1 MTFDEILGQV
11 IDLLQRQ
18 GRVSYGALK
27 RRFALDDDYL
37 QDMKDELIV
46 AQRLAVDEDGKV
58 LVWVGASLIPGSKF
72 QAPSSHPPVPST
84 QHPDARRR
92 TLDPRLDA
100 GERRQL
106 TVMFCDLVG
115 STALSGQLDPEE
127 LREVVQTYQQ
137 TCAEVIS
144 PYEGYIAQYLGDGV
158 LVYFGYPAAHE
169 DDARRA
175 VRTGLEIVGAIHEL
189 SLPHTRLPQPLQVR
203 IGIHTGLVVI
213 GEIGGGEKRELLAL
227 GETPNI
233 AARVQGIAEPNTVV
247 ISAATQRLIDGY
259 FDCQLLGSRELKGVV
274 TSVEVYRVLDESQ
287 ASNSL
292 EVKATL
298 TPLVGREQEVGLLLN
313 RWEQVKEGRGQ
324 VVLLSGE
331 PGIGKSRLV
340 QTLKEQVANE
350 RHLRLEAYCSPYHQN
365 SAFYAV
371 IDFLQRRLEFRS
383 ADSSEQKLAK
393 LERALE
399 QYGFAL
405 RETVPLFASLLSLQ
419 LPEQYPPLSLT
430 PQRQKQKTQEALL
443 AWLLKEAERQ
453 PVLSVWEDVHWIDP
467 STLELLGLFL
477 DQAPTARL
485 CLVLTFRP
493 DFRPPWTLRS
503 HLTHL
508 TLSRLAPQ
516 QVETIIEN
524 IARGQTLPAEIVQ
537 QVVSKT
543 DGVPLFIE
551 ELTKTVLESVEIHG
565 RAPLPSLAI
574 PATLQDSLMARLD
587 RLGSAKEVA
596 QLGATLGREFSYELI
611 QAVSS
616 LDEFTLQQALA
627 RLAEAE
633 VLYQRGVGPQARYLF
648 KHALI
653 QDAAYQSLLK
663 SVRQK
668 YHRQIAYVLEKQFPE
683 TAETQPELLAHH
695 YTEAGLVG
703 QAIPSWQRA
712 GQRAIER
719 SANTEAVSHLTKGLE
734 LLKTLPDTIERAQQE
749 LTLQIALGASLQATK
764 GFAVPEVGKAYARA
778 RELCQQVGETPQL
791 FPTLFGLWRFYNTRA
806 DFQTAHELGKQLLRL
821 AQRVQDSGFLPEAH
835 FALGVTLQ
843 HLGEFVSAQTHL
855 QQGITLYYSQQYR
868 SHTFFY
874 GPNPGVTCRTYAAS
888 TLWFLGYPDQALKRS
903 HEAITLAQELPPS
916 FSLAYALHMA
926 AIVHYLCRE
935 DQATQERARAAI
947 ALSTEHGFP
956 HSLSQGTMLQG
967 WALAQQGQTKEG
979 IVQIR
984 QGLVAHQ
991 ATGAELGRTAFLA
1004 LLAEAYGKAEQTQE
1018 GLNVAAEALALIG
1031 KNGERYV
1038 EAELYRLKGQ
1048 LTLRQ
1053 FQVSGFKFQVTNPQ
1067 PLTSNPQ
1074 VEAEA
1079 EACFHKAIEIARRQS
1094 AKSLE
1099 LRAVMSLARLWQQ
1112 QDKKTEARQVLAEI
1126 YGWFTEGFDTADL
1139 QEAKALLDSLQ

>member
-18 GRVSYGALK
+18 GRISYGALK

-37 QDMKDELIV
+37 QDLKDELIA

-58 LVWVGASLIPGSKF
+58 LVWVGASLVPGSKF
-72 QAPSSHPPVPST
+72 QVPNSHPPVPST

-92 TLDPRLDA
+92 TLDARRDT

-137 TCAEVIS
+137 TCTEVIS
-144 PYEGYIAQYLGDGV
+144 PYEGHIAQYLGDGV

-259 FDCQLLGSRELKGVV
+259 FDCQPLGSRELKGVV
-274 TSVEVYRVLDESQ
+274 TPVEVYRVLDESQ
-287 ASNSL
+287 ASNRL

-350 RHLRLEAYCSPYHQN
+350 GHLRLEAHCSPYHQN
-365 SAFYAV
+365 STFYPV
-371 IDFLQRRLEFRS
+371 IDFLQRRLEFRP
-383 ADSSEQKLAK
+383 DESSQHRLRK

-405 RETVPLFASLLSLQ
+405 QEILPLLASLLSLP
-419 LPEQYPPLSLT
+419 LPEQYPPLNLT

-443 AWLLKEAERQ
+443 AWLLKEAEHQ

-493 DFRPPWTLRS
+493 DFHPPWTLRS

-508 TLSRLAPQ
+508 TLSRLAPK

-524 IARGQTLPAEIVQ
+524 IARGQTLPAEVVQ
-537 QVVSKT
+537 QVVNKT
-543 DGVPLFIE
+543 DGVPLFVE
-551 ELTKTVLESVEIHG
+551 ELTKTVLESVGVHS
-565 RAPLPSLAI
+565 RATLPSLAI
-574 PATLQDSLMARLD
+574 PSTLQDSLMARLD
-587 RLGSAKEVA
+587 RLGSSKEIA
-596 QLGATLGREFSYELI
+596 QLGAALGREFSYELI
-611 QAVSS
+611 QAVSP
-616 LDEFTLQQALA
+616 LNEATLQQALA
-627 RLAEAE
+627 KLAEAE
-633 VLYQRGVGPQARYLF
+633 VLYQRGIGPQARYLF

-663 SVRQK
+663 S
-668 YHRQIAYVLEKQFPE
+668 
-683 TAETQPELLAHH
+683 
-695 YTEAGLVG
+695 
-703 QAIPSWQRA
+703 
-712 GQRAIER
+712 
-719 SANTEAVSHLTKGLE
+719 
-734 LLKTLPDTIERAQQE
+734 
-749 LTLQIALGASLQATK
+749 
-764 GFAVPEVGKAYARA
+764 
-778 RELCQQVGETPQL
+778 
-791 FPTLFGLWRFYNTRA
+791 TR
-806 DFQTAHELGKQLLRL
+806 
-821 AQRVQDSGFLPEAH
+821 
-835 FALGVTLQ
+835 
-843 HLGEFVSAQTHL
+843 
-855 QQGITLYYSQQYR
+855 
-868 SHTFFY
+868 
-874 GPNPGVTCRTYAAS
+874 
-888 TLWFLGYPDQALKRS
+888 
-903 HEAITLAQELPPS
+903 
-916 FSLAYALHMA
+916 
-926 AIVHYLCRE
+926 
-935 DQATQERARAAI
+935 
-947 ALSTEHGFP
+947 
-956 HSLSQGTMLQG
+956 
-967 WALAQQGQTKEG
+967 
-979 IVQIR
+979 
-984 QGLVAHQ
+984 
-991 ATGAELGRTAFLA
+991 
-1004 LLAEAYGKAEQTQE
+1004 
-1018 GLNVAAEALALIG
+1018 
-1031 KNGERYV
+1031 
-1038 EAELYRLKGQ
+1038 
-1048 LTLRQ
+1048 
-1053 FQVSGFKFQVTNPQ
+1053 
-1067 PLTSNPQ
+1067 
-1074 VEAEA
+1074 
-1079 EACFHKAIEIARRQS
+1079 
-1094 AKSLE
+1094 
-1099 LRAVMSLARLWQQ
+1099 
-1112 QDKKTEARQVLAEI
+1112 
-1126 YGWFTEGFDTADL
+1126 
-1139 QEAKALLDSLQ
+1139 